1 MTTGVDPDVLLPP
14 APPKG
19 RLWRTRSLVIAAAV
33 AVLVGAGVGAA
44 ARPEPT
50 TTTVA
55 VAPQSCLDALDL
67 ADRGFSYAGDAM
79 GAASDGFDAVSRF
92 DLAGVKD
99 ASTRISAAG
108 DQIQSI
114 TADYQAAKADCRS
127 AG

>member
-1 MTTGVDPDVLLPP
+1 MTMTDPDVLLPP

-19 RLWRTRSLVIAAAV
+19 RLWRTRALVIAAIV
-33 AVLVGAGVGAA
+33 AGLVGAGVGAA
-44 ARPEPT
+44 TRPEPT

-67 ADRGFSYAGDAM
+67 ADQGFTYAGEAM
-79 GAASDGFDAVSRF
+79 GAASDGFDAASRF
-92 DLAGVKD
+92 DIAGLKD
-99 ASTRISAAG
+99 ASARITAAG
-108 DQIQSI
+108 GKIEGI